1 MEASWALLNPQLL
14 THCDIWQSWH
24 YTFDYWVL
32 IVFHDY
38 TLVINAS
45 CFILAHCKLIGCLH
59 KGRTKGF

>member
-32 IVFHDY
+32 FVFHDY
-38 TLVINAS
+38 TLVINACNPQMFHVS
-45 CFILAHCKLIGCLH
+45 SWLIIS
-59 KGRTKGF
+59 